1 MPNPLK
7 KITVGLKKTAID
19 TINDVRDIFKKKKK
33 SSDEERT
40 NSSLPPPSSSPPWT
54 PAPPSSE
61 RNRRTDS
68 DPNLMDYN
76 LSTKTKE
83 KLEAEKKLKEDQD
96 KEAERVARETADS
109 RRSDAVR
116 PWDTQKQGDRR

>member
-7 KITVGLKKTAID
+7 KIIVGLKETAID

-40 NSSLPPPSSSPPWT
+40 TSSLPPSSSSPPST
-54 PAPPSSE
+54 PAPPSPE

-109 RRSDAVR
+109 RRRDAVR
-116 PWDTQKQGDRR
+116 P